1 MGEYNHT
8 KSIDLLAETLKR
20 NREQVRKAKEEALE
34 AKALAAKQAR
44 RARLMVKY
52 GRPAI
57 TIAWRL
63 LILAGQAACW
73 ILAPIVA
80 LAFAQWFT
88 SGMDL
93 DHGHGAL
100 AVLATYIVAGI
111 AGIKGAA
118 QASRQIGEFKTINI
132 I

>member
-1 MGEYNHT
+1 MSEYSHT

-20 NREQVRKAKEEALE
+20 NREQVQKAKQAALE
-34 AKALAAKQAR
+34 AEALAARKAR

-57 TIAWRL
+57 MVSWRL
-63 LILAGQAACW
+63 LVMAGQAACW
-73 ILAPIVA
+73 ILAPLVA
-80 LAFAQWFT
+80 LAFAEWFT
-88 SGMDL
+88 QGMDL

-100 AVLATYIVAGI
+100 AVLATYIVAGV

-118 QASRQIGEFKTINI
+118 QASAEIGSFRNINI